1 MHTSELLLSRLSRH
15 VAVPACLLAGALA
28 LNARDWP
35 DVHSMPL
42 MPAVPSASH
51 PDFPGLPAV
60 LRLFDFEAGN
70 AFGEAVED
78 SLTWRL
84 ERRPEIIAMF
94 RHYMYGHEPPAP
106 GELSFEIISTD
117 PVWLNGAATKRVIR
131 GRLYPMDGPVPF
143 TFTFSLYLPNASE
156 APPPVIICLNNS
168 GDTTIEPGGSRAHR
182 WDLPGTLDAGIA
194 LITADQGAFSGDSH
208 SGWPAPLIDA
218 YADAGFTGDWQTLAA
233 WAWGISRLI
242 DYVESNPELDRHRIA
257 LTGFSR
263 RGKAAMWAGALDSRA
278 ALVAPHQ
285 GGFAGGSPVR
295 TDWGIGTGYLTSFQY
310 WFRPEFIAVDL
321 ADYDR
326 WPFDGNTVLAAI
338 APRRV
343 YLSQNSSYGAS
354 ETGIRGLVQATR
366 PAWELLGLD
375 PLQEVTYYYDPVST
389 HQFEP
394 YHWERIYTEVQALP
408 LGGVRGFHAWLQQAG
423 LPVHEGESLEAALS
437 RDDDRDGLS
446 AIEEYLF
453 ATNPTSPDSF
463 PPLRL
468 SRAADGSL
476 HMQAVLR
483 RDGIGHPGL
492 VYSWRGVH
500 QWLEWAP
507 RPDGPWTP
515 FVDGELLPVQAAPGF
530 REATEI
536 ISFTDQRNA
545 PAERVFY
552 RVAYS
557 LD

>member
-1 MHTSELLLSRLSRH
+1 MKHLLVTAS
-15 VAVPACLLAGALA
+15 LLVGALV
-28 LNARDWP
+28 LQGQDWP

-42 MPAVPSASH
+42 MPAIPSESH
-51 PDFPGLPAV
+51 PEFPGLPEV

-84 ERRPEIIAMF
+84 ERRPEILAMF
-94 RHYMYGHEPPAP
+94 RHYMYGHEPLPP
-106 GELSFEIISTD
+106 GDITFQVLSTD
-117 PVWLNGAATKRVIR
+117 PDWLNGAATKRVIR
-131 GRLYPMDGPVPF
+131 GTLNPMKGTSAF
-143 TFTFSLYLPNASE
+143 TFTFSLFLPNGLE
-156 APPPVIICLNNS
+156 VPPPVIICLNNS
-168 GDTTIEPGGSRAHR
+168 GDTTIEPDGSRAHR

-194 LITADQGAFSGDSH
+194 LITADQGEFSGDSH
-208 SGWPAPLIDA
+208 GGWREPAVEA

-242 DYVESNPELDRHRIA
+242 DYVESDPQLDRHRIA

-263 RGKAAMWAGALDSRA
+263 RGKAAMWAGVIDERA

-285 GGFAGGSPVR
+285 GGFAGGSPIR
-295 TDWGIGTGYLTSFQY
+295 TDWGMGTGFLNSFQY
-310 WFRPEFIAVDL
+310 WFLPEFIAVDL
-321 ADYDR
+321 SEYDR

-338 APRRV
+338 APRRI

-354 ETGIRGLVQATR
+354 ETGIRGLVKVTR
-366 PAWELLGLD
+366 PAWKLLGLD

-408 LGGVRGFHAWLQQAG
+408 LGGGQGFRAWLEQEG
-423 LPVHEGESLEAALS
+423 LAVLESDPLEAALS
-437 RDDDRDGLS
+437 RDDDHDGLS

-453 ATNPTSPDSF
+453 ATNPLAPDAF
-463 PPLRL
+463 PPLEL
-468 SRAADGSL
+468 VRAADGSFRIR
-476 HMQAVLR
+476 VLQR
-483 RDGIGHPGL
+483 RDGLGDPGTG
-492 VYSWRGVH
+492 YRWRGVH
-500 QWLEWAP
+500 QWLEWAT

-515 FVDGELLPVQAAPGF
+515 FDSGELIPVNVTPGP
-530 REATEI
+530 RSATEL
-536 ISFTDQRNA
+536 ISFTDQRTV
-545 PAERVFY
+545 PGERIFY

>member
-1 MHTSELLLSRLSRH
+1 
-15 VAVPACLLAGALA
+15 
-28 LNARDWP
+28 
-35 DVHSMPL
+35 MPL
-42 MPAVPSASH
+42 APAVPSAGH
-51 PDFPGLPAV
+51 PDFPGLPKV

-70 AFGEAVED
+70 ALGEPVED

-94 RHYMYGHEPPAP
+94 RHYMYGHEPPP
-106 GELSFEIISTD
+106 PRLLSFETISSD
-117 PVWLNGAATKRVIR
+117 PDWLNGLATKRVIR
-131 GRLYPMDGPVPF
+131 GWLYPMDGAVPF
-143 TFTFSLYLPNASE
+143 TFTFSLYLPTASE

-168 GDTTIEPGGSRAHR
+168 GDSSIEPGGSRAHR
-182 WDLPGTLDAGIA
+182 WDLPGTLGAGIA
-194 LITADQGAFSGDSH
+194 LITADQGVFSRDSH
-208 SGWPAPLIDA
+208 GGWHAPLIDA
-218 YADAGFTGDWQTLAA
+218 YADAGFAGDWQTLSA

-263 RGKAAMWAGALDSRA
+263 RGKAAMWAGVLDERA

-295 TDWGIGTGYLTSFQY
+295 TDWGIGTGYLNSYQY
-310 WFRPEFIAVDL
+310 WFLPDFIEVNL

-326 WPFDGNTVLAAI
+326 WPFDGNTALAAI

-375 PLQEVTYYYDPVST
+375 SLREVRYYYDPVST

-394 YHWERIYTEVQALP
+394 YHWERIYAEVHALP
-408 LGGVRGFHAWLQQAG
+408 LGGATGFRSWLQQAG
-423 LPVHEGESLEAALS
+423 LPTYEDGRLEEELS

-453 ATNPTSPDSF
+453 ATDPTSPNSLS
-463 PPLRL
+463 PLRL
-468 SRAADGSL
+468 SHTADGSL
-476 HMQAVLR
+476 HLRAVLR

-492 VYSWRGVH
+492 DYRWRGVR

-507 RPDGPWTP
+507 QPDGPWTP
-515 FVDGELLPVQAAPGF
+515 FVHGELLPVDAAPNLHKP
-530 REATEI
+530 TES
-536 ISFTDQRNA
+536 ISFIDQRST
-545 PAERVFY
+545 PGEGFFY
-552 RVAYS
+552 RIAYS
-557 LD
+557 VD